1 MRLGKFLKIA
11 VVLSFFLPVFAVM
24 PAGAANAAAEIELN
38 FAEPNT
44 PISGNVVRFGGV
56 IANTGD
62 ISLSNLGVRVF
73 LSPAINSRRTLNN
86 ELSTLGKT
94 TVMRDTGLRI
104 PITDLVPDQ
113 RATWSTAYLVD
124 QLLTDGD
131 GVYLIGFQ
139 LESDQTALDFKKVAL
154 PYRSSLES
162 EITPVGISLLW
173 PVASKIKTDYEGAL
187 NNEQL
192 PESMIST
199 GRLAN
204 ILRAGQ
210 GNEVNWVLDPALVEF
225 LSKSGEG
232 YSIKNN
238 SGEVSDGQYVDEVN
252 LFFNSLQFSASA
264 NQTWVT
270 PFAGSDIAA
279 LVRGEAD
286 SAFEQVLS
294 IAKPLVERELAT
306 PIAGTIT
313 LAPFGA
319 IPADVIASSYSQVP
333 SIALVNDSKYS
344 PIAGT
349 LFTPSGFAE
358 VNTEQGR
365 KRILLNDSLLSGV
378 FDTVVDTAEE
388 TVFFRQQLLSD
399 TFLLANQL
407 NDPERIIVVSPD
419 VFWEPTLESSL
430 VIAQT
435 LTRAPWVRP
444 VLLSEVV
451 SKEIPNVLRN
461 PFEYSAID
469 AAQELPVEH
478 IQNIKKAQGLL
489 ADLAAIFTDQ
499 EPVDT
504 YAKSILQA
512 SSTSFRAN
520 RREREA
526 YLDSI
531 ISALNLS
538 KTKVQILAQGSVVL
552 PGDEGS
558 IPITISND
566 LDQSILLKLSATSN
580 PEIRFVAED
589 LGLIEVEPG
598 AKKGVTLVGKVIGSG
613 DVEVA
618 LQLLTPEDKPFGE
631 PVLIS
636 VRSAAYSQVATW
648 VAGIAFVALI
658 LLSINSFI
666 RRRKE
671 SKINE

>member
-1 MRLGKFLKIA
+1 MRLGQFLKIA
-11 VVLSFFLPVFAVM
+11 VALGFFLPVFAVL

-38 FAEPNT
+38 FAEPNL
-44 PISGNVVRFGGV
+44 PVSGNVVSFGGV
-56 IANTGD
+56 IANIGD

-86 ELSTLGKT
+86 ELSTLAKT
-94 TVMRDTGLRI
+94 QLMRDTGLRI
-104 PITDLVPDQ
+104 PITDLIPNQ

-124 QLLTDGD
+124 QLLAEGD

-154 PYRSSLES
+154 PYRSTLEN
-162 EITPVGISLLW
+162 ELIPVGISLLW
-173 PVASKIKTDYEGAL
+173 PVASEIKTDYEGAL

-192 PESMIST
+192 PESMINT

-210 GNEVNWVLDPALVEF
+210 ENQVNWILDPALIEF

-232 YSIKNN
+232 YLIKNTA
-238 SGEVSDGQYVDEVN
+238 GELSDGQYVDEVN
-252 LFFNSLQFSASA
+252 LFFNSLQFSANA
-264 NQTWVT
+264 NQTWVM
-270 PFAGSDIAA
+270 PFAGSDLAA
-279 LVRGEAD
+279 LVRGEAK
-286 SAFEQVLS
+286 SAFGQVLS
-294 IAKPLVERELAT
+294 IAKPVVEIELET
-306 PIAGTIT
+306 QIQGTIA
-313 LAPFGA
+313 LAPFGSF
-319 IPADVIASSYSQVP
+319 PSNVVASTYSQTP

-344 PIAGT
+344 PIVGT

-365 KRILLNDSLLSGV
+365 KRILLNDSLLAGT
-378 FDTVVDTAEE
+378 FDTVVDSAEE

-399 TFLLANQL
+399 TFLLASQV
-407 NDPERIIVVSPD
+407 NDPDRVIVVSPD
-419 VFWEPTLESSL
+419 TFWNPTAESSL

-444 VLLSEVV
+444 VLLSEVLL
-451 SKEIPNVLRN
+451 KEVPNILRN
-461 PFEYSAID
+461 PFEYSARD
-469 AAQELPVEH
+469 TMQELPVEH

-489 ADLAAIFTDQ
+489 AELAAIFTDQ
-499 EPVDT
+499 APVDN
-504 YAKSILQA
+504 YAKAILQA
-512 SSTSFRAN
+512 SSTSFRSN
-520 RREREA
+520 RRERDS
-526 YLDSI
+526 YLNSTIDSLT
-531 ISALNLS
+531 AS
-538 KTKVQILAQGSVVL
+538 KSKVQILAQGSVVL

-566 LDQSILLKLSATSN
+566 LDQSVLLKLSATSN
-580 PEIRFVAED
+580 PEIRFIAED

-598 AKKGVTLVGKVIGSG
+598 AKKGVILSGKVVGSG
-613 DVEVA
+613 EVDVS

-636 VRSAAYSQVATW
+636 VRSAAYSQVASW

-666 RRRKE
+666 KRGKE
-671 SKINE
+671 SRLNG

>member
-162 EITPVGISLLW
+162 AVTPVGISLLW

-270 PFAGSDIAA
+270 PFAGSDLAA

-306 PIAGTIT
+306 TIEGTIT

-388 TVFFRQQLLSD
+388 TVSFRQQLLSD

-531 ISALNLS
+531 IEALNLS

>member
-162 EITPVGISLLW
+162 AVTPVGISLLW

-192 PESMIST
+192 PESMIGT

-232 YSIKNN
+232 YSVKNN
-238 SGEVSDGQYVDEVN
+238 SGEISDGQYVDEVN

-306 PIAGTIT
+306 TIEGTIT

-333 SIALVNDSKYS
+333 LIALVNDSKYS

-378 FDTVVDTAEE
+378 FDAVVETAEE

-399 TFLLANQL
+399 TFLLANQV
-407 NDPERIIVVSPD
+407 DDTERIIVVSPD
-419 VFWEPTLESSL
+419 VFWEPTPFSAL

-444 VLLSEVV
+444 ILLSEVV
-451 SKEIPNVLRN
+451 SREIPNVLRN
-461 PFEYSAID
+461 PYEYSAID

-489 ADLAAIFTDQ
+489 ADLAAIFTNQ

-531 ISALNLS
+531 IESLNLS

>member
-1 MRLGKFLKIA
+1 MRLAKFLKIA
-11 VVLSFFLPVFAVM
+11 VVISFFLPAFAVM
-24 PAGAANAAAEIELN
+24 PAGAANASAEIELN

-62 ISLSNLGVRVF
+62 ILLSNLGVRVF

-86 ELSTLGKT
+86 ELSTLAKT

-104 PITDLVPDQ
+104 PITDLVPEQ

-124 QLLTDGD
+124 QLLIDGD

-187 NNEQL
+187 TNEQL

-210 GNEVNWVLDPALVEF
+210 GNEVNWILDPALIEF

-232 YSIKNN
+232 YSVKNN
-238 SGEVSDGQYVDEVN
+238 IGELAAGQYVDEVN
-252 LFFNSLQFSASA
+252 LFFNSLQFSAST
-264 NQTWVT
+264 NQAWVM
-270 PFAGSDIAA
+270 PFAGSDLAA
-279 LVRGEAD
+279 LVRGEAN

-306 PIAGTIT
+306 PIEGTIT
-313 LAPFGA
+313 LAPFGS

-365 KRILLNDSLLSGV
+365 KRILLNDSLLSSV
-378 FDTVVDTAEE
+378 FDTAVDSAEE

-399 TFLLANQL
+399 TFLLASQV

-444 VLLSEVV
+444 VLLNEVV
-451 SKEIPNVLRN
+451 TKDIPSVLRN

-469 AAQELPVEH
+469 TAQELPVEH

-489 ADLAAIFTDQ
+489 ADLAAIFTNQ
-499 EPVDT
+499 EPVDN

-526 YLDSI
+526 YLDSTI
-531 ISALNLS
+531 QALTLS

-598 AKKGVTLVGKVIGSG
+598 AKKGVTLVGKVVGSG
-613 DVEVA
+613 DVEVS
-618 LQLLTPEDKPFGE
+618 LQLLTPEDKPFGD

-666 RRRKE
+666 KRRKE
-671 SKINE
+671 SKVNE

>member
-238 SGEVSDGQYVDEVN
+238 SGEISDGQYVDEVN

-306 PIAGTIT
+306 TIEGTIT

-435 LTRAPWVRP
+435 LTRAPWIRP

-531 ISALNLS
+531 I
-538 KTKVQILAQGSVVL
+538 
-552 PGDEGS
+552 E
-558 IPITISND
+558 
-566 LDQSILLKLSATSN
+566 
-580 PEIRFVAED
+580 RFE
-589 LGLIEVEPG
+589 
-598 AKKGVTLVGKVIGSG
+598 
-613 DVEVA
+613 
-618 LQLLTPEDKPFGE
+618 
-631 PVLIS
+631 
-636 VRSAAYSQVATW
+636 
-648 VAGIAFVALI
+648 
-658 LLSINSFI
+658 FI
-666 RRRKE
+666 Q
-671 SKINE
+671 N